1 MMIARINDNIVPEL
15 SVKSNQGLDSLCV
28 VRSSGQCTH

>member
-15 SVKSNQGLDSLCV
+15 SVKSIQGLDSSCEI
-28 VRSSGQCTH
+28 RSSGSCTL